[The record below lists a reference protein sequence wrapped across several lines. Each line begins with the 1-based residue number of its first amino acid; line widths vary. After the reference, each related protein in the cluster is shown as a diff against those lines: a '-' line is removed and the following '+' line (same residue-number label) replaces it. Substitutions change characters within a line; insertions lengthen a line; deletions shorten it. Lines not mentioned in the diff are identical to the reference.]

1 MLNLYKHGNIV
12 VRLKTKQAVK
22 QFLAAQPYKHVFVVA
37 DNGEQ
42 ANVILQPS
50 GVMKWCKV

>member
-1 MLNLYKHGNIV
+1 MMNLYRHGNIV
-12 VRLKTKQAVK
+12 VRLKTKQDVK

-37 DNGEQ
+37 DNGDQ
-42 ANVILQPS
+42 ANVILSPS